1 MREKKLYKL
10 AFVLAIFTII
20 YNIGEGLLA
29 TYLGYE
35 EESLTLLGFGIDSFV
50 EVISG
55 FGIAYMILRIQ
66 RNPNSKRD
74 KFEKTALF
82 ITGYSFYA
90 ITIGLILIGIFNIYT
105 KHKPETTLWGIAI
118 SIVSIIIM
126 YLLIVGK
133 TKAGKKL
140 NSEAILADA
149 ECTKVCIYMSI
160 ILLISSI
167 VYQLTSFYYIDSL
180 GALILSYFTYNEGKE
195 CFVKAKSNKYCSC
208 EHEKNNA

>member
-10 AFVLAIFTII
+10 AFALAFFTII
-20 YNIGEGLLA
+20 YNVGEGFLA

-35 EESLTLLGFGIDSFV
+35 EKSLTLLGFGIDSFV

-55 FGIAYMILRIQ
+55 FGIVYMILRIQ

-90 ITIGLILIGIFNIYT
+90 ITIGLIFTGIYNIYT

-180 GALILSYFTYNEGKE
+180 GALTLSYFTYNEGKE
-195 CFVKAKSNKYCSC
+195 CFAKAKSNKYCSC
-208 EHEKNNA
+208 EHD